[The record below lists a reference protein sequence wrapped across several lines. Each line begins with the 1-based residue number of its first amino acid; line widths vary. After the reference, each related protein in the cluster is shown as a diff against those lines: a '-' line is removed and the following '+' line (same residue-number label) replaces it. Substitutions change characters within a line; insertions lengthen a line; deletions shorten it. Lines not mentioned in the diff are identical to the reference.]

1 MGFNRVDII
10 LYILRNEFNFLIG
23 DVVDLVE
30 SDYLVFI

>member
-10 LYILRNEFNFLIG
+10 LYILRNEFNFFIG

>member
-10 LYILRNEFNFLIG
+10 LYILRNEFDFLIG